1 MLRGT
6 LADTCCI
13 EPVCFG
19 QVTLH
24 AVVFGQSATASLQGQ
39 PGRFESFIELPAG
52 RIDGSSSC
60 KRRFRLGQDAGQHRW
75 LLVQEVLDEV
85 RALLDVTRPAGQGE
99 VAHAMRA
106 ASGAAEDVLNLQGN
120 IFGATIGALP
130 PPLLRSRHGPGPARS
145 SSPPDQV

>member
-99 VAHAMRA
+99 VAHAMRVRGEMCH
-106 ASGAAEDVLNLQGN
+106 SGN
-120 IFGATIGALP
+120 IWEIGHAAPTSRAGIPAPRSPCVP
-130 PPLLRSRHGPGPARS
+130 PAGTGRP
-145 SSPPDQV
+145 